1 MSQSAPGA
9 GSGYSIPSTAGGGT
23 SLFDLPLTVA
33 NVTDGTWT
41 LFDPDN
47 LVKSV
52 SFSGGFITVTWNAL
66 TGSANYNWTAGTICR
81 SPRWYKTLTIDG
93 NNVTND
99 ALTVFTSRIEQGL
112 DVADFNNECIVGV
125 ANDASSVTLNIIDGS
140 GGLANRVGSGSPA
153 YGTWQVN
160 GSSALA
166 NSTND
171 FGMTTVMR
179 GFRAVGS
186 GIYLNINSD
195 VSPAEVKNSG
205 SRNSNANVAA
215 ASTINQQVIIGIGI
229 RSNGDDIS
237 QDDQQKFKASYAAIV
252 YGGLV

>member
-9 GSGYSIPSTAGGGT
+9 GSGYSIPTTAGGGT

-41 LFDPDN
+41 LYDPDN
-47 LVKSV
+47 LVKTV
-52 SFSGGFITVTWNAL
+52 TFSGGFITVTWNAL
-66 TGSANYNWTAGTICR
+66 TGSVNYNWTAGTICR

-99 ALTVFTSRIEQGL
+99 TLAIFTSRIEQGL

-125 ANDASSVTLNIIDGS
+125 ANDASSVTLSTVDGS
-140 GGLANRVGSGSPA
+140 GGLANRVGTGNPN

-160 GSSALA
+160 SSTATA
-166 NSTND
+166 NSASD
-171 FGMTTVMR
+171 FGITTVMR

-186 GIYLNINSD
+186 GVYLNVDSD
-195 VSPAEVKNSG
+195 VSPAVVKNSG
-205 SRNSNANVAA
+205 SRNSNQNAA
-215 ASTINQQVIIGIGI
+215 ATSTINQQVMIGIGI

-252 YGGLV
+252 YGGLT